1 MRREVAANQPQ
12 QAQQAE
18 VPEDP
23 NFNWN
28 FFKLSAESKLPVPC
42 TGIVQRIAA
51 NLLARHPSHAA
62 RDQHDAR
69 FVLAVVLDWE
79 DLDDEMRNINITF
92 QRLNIYTIVATHEW
106 PTTIASST
114 AVQSLPS
121 NHLLPLGVTPV
132 QNKLN
137 NNNNQ

>member
-18 VPEDP
+18 VPENP

-28 FFKLSAESKLPVPC
+28 FLKLSAECKLPVPC

-51 NLLARHPSHAA
+51 NLLARLPSLAA

-69 FVLAVVLDWE
+69 FVLAVVSDWK
-79 DLDDEMRNINITF
+79 DLDDEMRNITF
-92 QRLNIYTIVATHEW
+92 QRLNIYTIFATYEW

-114 AVQSLPS
+114 DVQALPS
-121 NHLLPLGVTPV
+121 NYLLPPGVTLSDFLR
-132 QNKLN
+132 Q
-137 NNNNQ
+137 